1 MNDQDAD
8 AAPGKK
14 KRWKMTVLWIVLGI
28 VAAAVLVPVI
38 RLSRS
43 LTLAALILRRIFP
56 LRPFFPFVAKTAQHV

>member
-1 MNDQDAD
+1 
-8 AAPGKK
+8 
-14 KRWKMTVLWIVLGI
+14 MTVLWIVLGI

>member
-1 MNDQDAD
+1 MNDQDVGT
-8 AAPGKK
+8 APEKK
-14 KRWKMTVLWIVLGI
+14 KGWKMTVLWIVLGI

-43 LTLAALILRRIFP
+43 LTLAVLILRRIFP